1 MAAAARRHTGME
13 APIGRLA
20 HAGRSRNVS
29 KARFRK
35 HVECRLAKPISIFR
49 RSAFDID
56 SPNQHGERSSIR
68 FIHAIRPASTWRSR
82 RFGIDGKRP
91 FPSNRRRCAV
101 APQAQQRAR
110 RRPAARAGW
119 TSRRPRGRK
128 RTHAHAR

>member
-1 MAAAARRHTGME
+1 MRACL
-13 APIGRLA
+13 PSGRA
-20 HAGRSRNVS
+20 FSRSRNVS

-82 RFGIDGKRP
+82 RHTLRSRRFGIDGKRP

-101 APQAQQRAR
+101 APQAQQRTR

-119 TSRRPRGRK
+119 TS
-128 RTHAHAR
+128 